1 VEAGISKS
9 EVSRICG
16 KLDAEVAAFRSRS
29 LAHTRCPY
37 VFLDATYRKARVDGR
52 AVSRAVVL
60 ATGVTADGGR
70 EVLGLDVATQKTAGD
85 LP

>member
-1 VEAGISKS
+1 
-9 EVSRICG
+9 
-16 KLDAEVAAFRSRS
+16 
-29 LAHTRCPY
+29 
-37 VFLDATYRKARVDGR
+37 
-52 AVSRAVVL
+52 VVL